1 MTVLKRNIFA
11 NLAGGAWA
19 AVLTLAITP
28 LQVNLLG
35 MEAYGVIG
43 FIAVLQIAIGV
54 LDLGLSSTITRELA
68 GDHSPDRRGSQP
80 LLRTAI
86 TIYWG
91 LAVVIGLVLFTSAGG
106 IASSWFNP
114 KLLDNAVLEQTIQL
128 VAIFLGLRWPIAL
141 YSGVLAGVQ
150 RMDILNVVKVGVI
163 SMRLLG
169 GILVLL
175 IWRDLS
181 LFLTWTA
188 FSALIEVLIYTV
200 VCRQTV
206 PAMVW
211 RPGFSLPALRAV
223 WGFSIS
229 MSALAV
235 LAMGITQIDRLLISK
250 MLPLADLGYYSLAYH
265 GATAISLILSAISTA
280 MMPSFAAAHGAGA
293 WGTLLRRYDNANRG
307 TLFATGFMLFPL
319 LFFGEPL
326 LAVWVNPDAAAGAW
340 RSLALLAG
348 GFWMSAAVSN
358 AFTVAVA
365 CRQVGLILKISAL
378 SAVCYAP
385 ILYWMIS
392 VWGIDGAGGAWLLLN
407 VSYVMV
413 ILPMVHRTILKIPVM
428 PWFLGTLLPFA
439 LLGSTLFGIA
449 RLFVSYWPSSL
460 WIELIGLVSAVLA
473 YGGFGYFHLGSGI
486 RADFTHMFR
495 RISRA

>member
-1 MTVLKRNIFA
+1 MTILRRNIFA
-11 NLAGGAWA
+11 NLAGAAWI

-43 FIAVLQIAIGV
+43 FITVLQIAIGV

-68 GDHSPDRRGSQP
+68 GDHSSGRRRSQP

-86 TIYWG
+86 TFYWG
-91 LAVVIGLVLFTSAGG
+91 LAVVIGLILFTSAGS
-106 IASSWFNP
+106 IASAWFNP
-114 KLLDNAVLEQTIQL
+114 KSVDIAVLEQAIQV
-128 VAIFLGLRWPIAL
+128 VAIFLALRWPVAL

-150 RMDILNVVKVGVI
+150 RMDVLNVVKAGVI
-163 SMRLLG
+163 SVRLLG

-175 IWRDLS
+175 AWRDLS
-181 LFLTWTA
+181 AFLAWTA
-188 FSALIEVLIYTV
+188 FSALVEVLVYAV
-200 VCRQTV
+200 VCRQV
-206 PAMVW
+206 MPAMHW

-223 WGFSIS
+223 WGFSLS

-250 MLPLADLGYYSLAYH
+250 MLPLADLGYYSLAYLA
-265 GATAISLILSAISTA
+265 ATAISLVLSALSSA
-280 MMPSFAAAHGAGA
+280 LMPSFAAAHGADA
-293 WGTLLRRYDNANRG
+293 WETLLRRYDKANRV
-307 TLFATGFMLFPL
+307 TLFATGFVLFPL
-319 LFFGEPL
+319 IFFGEPL

-378 SAVCYAP
+378 SAAFYAP
-385 ILYWMIS
+385 VLYWMIG

-407 VSYVMV
+407 VSYVLV
-413 ILPMVHRTILKIPVM
+413 IVPMVHRTILNIPAM
-428 PWFLGTLLPFA
+428 PWFSGTLLPFA
-439 LLGSTLFGIA
+439 LLGGTIFGIA
-449 RLFVSYWPSSL
+449 RLFVSRWPPGS
-460 WIELIGLVSAVLA
+460 WVELIGLVSAVLV
-473 YGGFGYFHLGSGI
+473 YGGLGYFLLGAGI
-486 RADFTHMFR
+486 RADFIHMFR
-495 RISRA
+495 RVSRA

>member
-1 MTVLKRNIFA
+1 MTTLKRNIFA
-11 NLAGGAWA
+11 NLAGGAWV

-68 GDHSPDRRGSQP
+68 GDHSSDRRRSQP

-86 TIYWG
+86 TFYWG
-91 LAVVIGLVLFTSAGG
+91 LAVVIGLILFTSAGS
-106 IASSWFNP
+106 IASAWFNP
-114 KLLDNAVLEQTIQL
+114 KSLDNAVLEQTIQV
-128 VAIFLGLRWPIAL
+128 VAIFLGLRWPVAL

-150 RMDILNVVKVGVI
+150 RMDILNVVKVGVV
-163 SMRLLG
+163 SVRLLG

-175 IWRDLS
+175 TWRDLGA
-181 LFLTWTA
+181 FLAWTA
-188 FSALIEVLIYTV
+188 FSALIEVLVYAV
-200 VCRQTV
+200 VCRQAV
-206 PAMVW
+206 PAMIW

-223 WGFSIS
+223 WGFSLS

-265 GATAISLILSAISTA
+265 AATAISLILSAISTA
-280 MMPSFAAAHGAGA
+280 MMPSFAAAHGADA
-293 WGTLLRRYDNANRG
+293 WETLLRRYDNANRV
-307 TLFATGFMLFPL
+307 TLFATGFVLFPL

-378 SAVCYAP
+378 SAACYAP
-385 ILYWMIS
+385 VLYWMIG

-407 VSYVMV
+407 VSYVLV
-413 ILPMVHRTILKIPVM
+413 ILPMVHRTILNIPAM
-428 PWFLGTLLPFA
+428 PWFSGTLLPFA
-439 LLGSTLFGIA
+439 LLGGSIFGIA
-449 RLFVSYWPSSL
+449 RLFVSHWPSGL
-460 WIELIGLVSAVLA
+460 WIELIGLVSAVLV
-473 YGGFGYFHLGSGI
+473 YGGLGYFLLGAGI

-495 RISRA
+495 RVSRA

>member
-1 MTVLKRNIFA
+1 MASLRRNIFA
-11 NLAGGAWA
+11 NLAGGAWI

-68 GDHSPDRRGSQP
+68 GDHSSDRWRSQP

-86 TIYWG
+86 TFYWG
-91 LAVVIGLVLFTSAGG
+91 LAIIIGITLFTSAGS
-106 IASSWFNP
+106 IASAWFHP
-114 KLLDNAVLEQTIQL
+114 KSVDIAELKQAIQV
-128 VAIFLGLRWPIAL
+128 VAIFLALRWPVAL
-141 YSGVLAGVQ
+141 YSGVLTGVQ
-150 RMDILNVVKVGVI
+150 RMDILNVVKVSVF
-163 SMRLLG
+163 SLRLLG

-175 IWRDLS
+175 AWRDLGA
-181 LFLTWTA
+181 FLAWTA
-188 FSALIEVLIYTV
+188 FSALVEVLIYAV
-200 VCRQTV
+200 VSRQIV
-206 PAMVW
+206 PAMNW
-211 RPGFSLPALRAV
+211 LPGFSLPALRAV
-223 WGFSIS
+223 WGFSLS

-265 GATAISLILSAISTA
+265 AATAISLILSAISTA
-280 MMPSFAAAHGAGA
+280 MMPSFAAAHGADA
-293 WGTLLRRYDNANRG
+293 WVTLLRRYDNANRL
-307 TLFATGFMLFPL
+307 TLFVTGFALFPL

-340 RSLALLAG
+340 RALALLAG

-378 SAVCYAP
+378 SAAFYAP
-385 ILYWMIS
+385 VLYWMIGG
-392 VWGIDGAGGAWLLLN
+392 WGIDGAGGAWLLLN
-407 VSYVMV
+407 VIYVLV
-413 ILPMVHRTILKIPVM
+413 IVPTVHRAILNIPTM
-428 PWFLGTLLPFA
+428 PWFFGTLLPFA
-439 LLGSTLFGIA
+439 LLGGTIFGLS
-449 RLFVSYWPSSL
+449 RLFVSHWSSDSL
-460 WIELIGLVSAVLA
+460 IELFGLIPAVLV
-473 YGGFGYFHLGSGI
+473 YGGIGYFLLGAGI
-486 RADFTHMFR
+486 RAEFIHMFR
-495 RISRA
+495 RDSRA

>member
-1 MTVLKRNIFA
+1 MASLRRNIFA
-11 NLAGGAWA
+11 NLAGGAWI

-28 LQVNLLG
+28 MQVNLLG

-54 LDLGLSSTITRELA
+54 LDLGLSSTVTRELA
-68 GDHSPDRRGSQP
+68 GDHSSNRWRSQS

-91 LAVVIGLVLFTSAGG
+91 LAIIIGIILFASAGS
-106 IASSWFNP
+106 IASAWFHP
-114 KLLDNAVLEQTIQL
+114 KSVDIVELKHAIQ
-128 VAIFLGLRWPIAL
+128 VIAIFLALRWPIAL
-141 YSGVLAGVQ
+141 YSGVLTGVQ
-150 RMDILNVVKVGVI
+150 RMDILNVVKVSVF
-163 SMRLLG
+163 SLRLLG

-175 IWRDLS
+175 AWRDLGA
-181 LFLTWTA
+181 FLTWTA
-188 FSALIEVLIYTV
+188 FSALVEVLLYAV
-200 VCRQTV
+200 VTRQIV
-206 PAMVW
+206 PAMNW
-211 RPGFSLPALRAV
+211 RPGFSLNALRAV
-223 WGFSIS
+223 WGFSLS

-250 MLPLADLGYYSLAYH
+250 MLPLVDLGYYSLAYH
-265 GATAISLILSAISTA
+265 AATAISLILSAISSA
-280 MMPSFAAAHGAGA
+280 MMPSFAAAHGGGA
-293 WGTLLRRYDNANRG
+293 WETLLRRYDDANRLTLYVTG
-307 TLFATGFMLFPL
+307 FALFAL

-340 RSLALLAG
+340 RALALLAG

-378 SAVCYAP
+378 SAVFYAP
-385 ILYWMIS
+385 VLYWMIS

-407 VSYVMV
+407 VIYVLV
-413 ILPMVHRTILKIPVM
+413 IVPTVHRAILNIPIM
-428 PWFLGTLLPFA
+428 PWFFGTLLPFA
-439 LLGSTLFGIA
+439 LLGGTVFGLS
-449 RLFVSYWPSSL
+449 RLFASYWSSDSL
-460 WIELIGLVSAVLA
+460 IELLGLISAVLV
-473 YGGFGYFHLGSGI
+473 YGGIGYFLLGASI
-486 RADFTHMFR
+486 RVELIRMFR